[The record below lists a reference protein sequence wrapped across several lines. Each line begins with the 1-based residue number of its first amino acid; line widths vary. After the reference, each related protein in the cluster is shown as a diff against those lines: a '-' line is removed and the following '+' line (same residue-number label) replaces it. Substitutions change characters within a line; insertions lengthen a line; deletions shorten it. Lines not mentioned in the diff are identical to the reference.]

1 MLPLVNRSDDEAV
14 EYFSDGL
21 TESLINNLSQIP
33 RLRVMARSTV
43 FRYKGDQPDPQV
55 VGRQLGVRAV
65 LTGHVIQ
72 RGAGFAVG
80 VELVDVDDG
89 SRLWGTVLSGRI
101 ADGFALQT
109 QISEELTGV
118 LRVRL
123 SRSEKKRLGKRHT
136 VSSEAYQLYLR
147 GRYFLNVRTGDAL
160 RSARTLFERAVAQDP
175 GYALAHAGLADCCSL
190 LAVSLRGSSGTS
202 LIEAA
207 RAAALRRL
215 AARRQ
220 SRRGARVARLHQV
233 PVRLGLDGR
242 GRGVHP
248 GAGAQSGAR
257 AVAPVARDVPR
268 VAVAVR

>member
-1 MLPLVNRSDDEAV
+1 MSAPCSPGTSSSAAPA
-14 EYFSDGL
+14 FS
-21 TESLINNLSQIP
+21 I
-33 RLRVMARSTV
+33 
-43 FRYKGDQPDPQV
+43 
-55 VGRQLGVRAV
+55 
-65 LTGHVIQ
+65 
-72 RGAGFAVG
+72 G

-123 SRSEKKRLGKRHT
+123 SRQRKKAAREAAHRESPRPISCICADAT
-136 VSSEAYQLYLR
+136 SSTFAPATR
-147 GRYFLNVRTGDAL
+147 CAA
-160 RSARTLFERAVAQDP
+160 ARTFFERAVAQDP

-207 RAAALRRL
+207 RAAALRGLRL
-215 AARRQ
+215 DDE

-233 PVRLGLDGR
+233 PVRLGLGGR
-242 GRGVHP
+242 GRGVHA
-248 GAGAQSGAR
+248 GAGAQSRTR
-257 AVAPVARDVPR
+257 AIAPVVCDVPR
-268 VAVAVR
+268 VTVAVR